1 MYNMDVYEKQY
12 GQLFVRQLELEE
24 DYKRMAEEVTRRGYE
39 NVENS
44 TLPDD
49 TASQT
54 SLGQRFIGAQWEHI
68 NAAMRGFVDDCV
80 KPKRGAKAGYVYLV
94 KDIVD
99 VCGIED
105 TTNLFTMTTFTAL
118 FNGILKREQ
127 SMSRFSQRI
136 VAELHD
142 EVGLRAFLNVSEYA
156 AQVESGIKKRVGSS
170 YKRAYARACM
180 ARNEYSFG
188 KWNNEQS
195 LTLAASLI
203 QVILK
208 ASNYFETIKV
218 NGVTEVI
225 PSQFLVEQWKDRKN
239 WLIANSFRYC
249 PCIIPPRPWE
259 NVNDGGYYGELANSV
274 RLLRLRTGRDVY
286 AKNYLKKLQQ
296 LELTEVRKAVNAIQ
310 ATPWRI
316 NKQVLE
322 VIKYVVDIG
331 GGMAGIPYTW
341 EAPKPKVL
349 TGINASEEQ
358 VKAYKTAMVGYYR
371 NEARRK
377 SIMLRILSH
386 LKTAER
392 FAEFDRIYFPCN
404 MDFRGRVYPVPA
416 FNFQGDDVNKSL
428 IEFADAPA
436 CQDENCWD
444 WLLIEGANLA
454 GIDKVSYDDR
464 KKWVME
470 NEAQILEVVKNP
482 KGFLWWADQDS
493 PCQFLAWCFEYA
505 RAKDWKKKHKG
516 SIVGFVSGM
525 NVAFDGTCSGL
536 QHFSAILRDPV
547 GGHAVN
553 LIPGDKPS
561 DIYGIV
567 AEKVNKVL
575 EEDLMNGTP
584 DTQEVDKEGNEYTK
598 HGTRTL
604 SSVWL
609 AYGVTRKVTKRSVMT
624 LAYGSK
630 EYGFK
635 DQILEDTIKED
646 INKNGNKSVFASC
659 AHHAAKYM
667 AKLIWDAVRTTVIA
681 AVEGMKWLQD
691 CARAVTG
698 HEQVVSWTTPM
709 GLPVQQSYMA
719 YNKMVIFMRCSG
731 KQIRLYHNEY
741 TGQIDKRKQASGV
754 APNFIH
760 SMDAAHLQ
768 LTVCNCVD
776 KGIKHFAMIHDS
788 YGAPLSQAQLMY
800 DTVRES
806 FIQMYTE
813 NDVFANFRADM
824 EALADKELPDIP
836 KKGTLDINVVR
847 QSKYIFS

>member
-1 MYNMDVYEKQY
+1 MYNMEATEKQY
-12 GQLFVRQLELEE
+12 GEMFVRQLEIEE
-24 DYKRMAEEVTRRGYE
+24 GYKRQAEDATRRTYE
-39 NVENS
+39 KVENS
-44 TLPDD
+44 TLHDD

-54 SLGQRFIGAQWEHI
+54 KAGQAFMGAQWEHV
-68 NAAMRGFVDDCV
+68 NAAMHDFVENCV
-80 KPKRGAKAGYVYLV
+80 KPKRGTKASYAYLV
-94 KDIVD
+94 QEIVG
-99 VCGIED
+99 VCGEED
-105 TTNLFTMTTFTAL
+105 TTNIFTLTTFSML
-118 FNGILKREQ
+118 LNGVMKKQQGLSGYAQ
-127 SMSRFSQRI
+127 SI
-136 VAELHD
+136 AEEIHAEVA
-142 EVGLRAFLNVSEYA
+142 LRAFLKVTEYA
-156 AQVESGIKKRVGSS
+156 EEVEKGIKKRVGSS
-170 YKRAYARACM
+170 YKRAYVHACM
-180 ARNEYSFG
+180 ARNDFTYA
-188 KWNNEQS
+188 KWDKEQRF
-195 LTLAASLI
+195 TLAASL
-203 QVILK
+203 VK
-208 ASNYFETIKV
+208 VVVAASNYFELIKA
-218 NGVTEVI
+218 NGLSEVI
-225 PSQFLVEQWKDRKN
+225 PSQFLIEQWKEKTD
-239 WLIANSFRYC
+239 WLVAHSFKYC
-249 PCIIPPRPWE
+249 PCVIPPRPWE
-259 NVNDGGYYGELANSV
+259 NVNEGGYYGELANQV
-274 RLLRLRTGRDVY
+274 KLLRLRGERDVY
-286 AKNYLKKLQQ
+286 AKSYFKKLQQ
-296 LELTEVRKAVNAIQ
+296 LELTDVRKAVNAIQ

-316 NKQVLE
+316 NKKVLE
-322 VIKYVVDIG
+322 VIKYIVDVG
-331 GGMAGIPYTW
+331 GGIAGIPYTW
-341 EAPKPKVL
+341 EAPKPKVT

-358 VKAYKTAMVGYYR
+358 VKAYKATMVGYYR

-377 SIMLRILSH
+377 SIMLRMLSH

-392 FAEFDRIYFPCN
+392 FVEYDRIYFPCN

-505 RAKDWKKKHKG
+505 RAKDWKKKHNN
-516 SIVGFVSGM
+516 SIIGFVCGI
-525 NVAFDGTCSGL
+525 NVALDGTCSGL

-567 AEKVNKVL
+567 AAKVNKVL
-575 EEDLMNGTP
+575 EEDVMNGT
-584 DTQEVDKEGNEYTK
+584 DDEEAVDKEGNKYTK
-598 HGTRTL
+598 HGTRYL

-635 DQILEDTIKED
+635 DQILEDTIKDD
-646 INKNGNKSVFASC
+646 INKNGNKSVFYNC
-659 AHHAAKYM
+659 ANHAAKYM
-667 AKLIWDAVRTTVIA
+667 AKLIWNAVGTTVIA
-681 AVEGMKWLQD
+681 AVKGMKWLQD

-709 GLPVQQSYMA
+709 GLPVQQAYMVQD
-719 YNKMVIFMRCSG
+719 KTVIFTRCAG
-731 KQIRLYHNEY
+731 KQIRLYHNNP
-741 TGQIDKRKQASGV
+741 TGEIDKRKQATGV

-768 LTVCNCVD
+768 LTTCNCVD
-776 KGIKHFAMIHDS
+776 KGIRHFAMIHDS
-788 YGAPLSQAQLMY
+788 YGAPLAQAQLMY

-824 EALADKELPDIP
+824 EALADDELPDIP

-847 QSKYIFS
+847 NSKYIFS